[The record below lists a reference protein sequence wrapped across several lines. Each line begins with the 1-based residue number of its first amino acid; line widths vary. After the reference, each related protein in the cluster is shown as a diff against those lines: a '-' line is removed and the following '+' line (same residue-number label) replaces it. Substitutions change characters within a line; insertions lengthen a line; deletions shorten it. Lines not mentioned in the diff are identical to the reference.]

1 MSRGYRVYIIA
12 FGLIVLAISGQA
24 QDQPYQADRSGGAE
38 QSEPYTLPFSVP
50 VKIVEE
56 DAEANARQRQEAEAG
71 EREKRDLVAQEGMN
85 AATQE
90 INAATQAMA
99 AYAYWST
106 VLVGVGTVLLFVTLF
121 LTMQATRA
129 ARDAVSVTREIG
141 EAQTRAYL
149 EFHEVSA
156 TVTDDGSA
164 ILIKG
169 SVLNSGNSPAVG
181 ATVQLKW
188 HVAASQVFDEKL
200 WDSMP
205 AAISRQS
212 IGAGRSAFLHV
223 MTNDG
228 LNPHEKLNASH
239 VEKICNGQIHF
250 WVLIVTKY
258 VDVFGNKRASYYR
271 SRLVTVGVPS
281 GERRISLAI
290 EDAKRENT

>member
-24 QDQPYQADRSGGAE
+24 QDQSYQADRSEGAK

-56 DAEANARQRQEAEAG
+56 DAETNARKRQEAEAG

-156 TVTDDGSA
+156 TATDDGSA

-169 SVLNSGNSPAVG
+169 SVLNSGSSPAVA

-188 HVAASQVFDEKL
+188 HAATNPIFDEGL

-212 IGAGRSAFLHV
+212 IGAGRRAFLHV

-228 LNPHEKLNASH
+228 LNPFEKLDASYI
-239 VEKICNGQIHF
+239 EKIRTVEIHF
-250 WVLIVTKY
+250 WVLIVVRY
-258 VDVFGNKRASYYR
+258 IDVFGYSHVSYYR
-271 SRLVTVGVPS
+271 SRLVTVGLAS
-281 GERRISLAI
+281 GERRFSLAI